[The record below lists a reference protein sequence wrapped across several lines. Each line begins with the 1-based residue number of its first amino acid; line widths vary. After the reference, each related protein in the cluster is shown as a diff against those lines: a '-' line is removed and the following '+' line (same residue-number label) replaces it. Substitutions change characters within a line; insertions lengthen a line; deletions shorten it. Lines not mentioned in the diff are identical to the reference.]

1 MNAIRF
7 FILGLVVIGLA
18 ACASPQPSGKPP
30 VLDKLRAMG
39 IDPSTYTKIANH
51 RVLSYDDI
59 YGLVKKGVPGPVI
72 VTYLQSTHAPYQLT
86 DAQLYGWSMPAPAP
100 ISSTTL
106 ANQWASS
113 RLPRGTRRARS
124 GNGNIT
130 RSTRT
135 RSFWDRRHLITHGR
149 PSGTTQAGWAPT
161 FDRAGFL
168 FDGLR

>member
-86 DAQLYGWSMPAPAP
+86 DAQLVAAGQCRRQLRSRQLPWQ
-100 ISSTTL
+100 ISGL
-106 ANQWASS
+106 
-113 RLPRGTRRARS
+113 LRGYREEPD
-124 GNGNIT
+124 G
-130 RSTRT
+130 
-135 RSFWDRRHLITHGR
+135 HGR
-149 PSGTTQAGWAPT
+149 EMETSPVLRGPVLPGTGAI
-161 FDRAGFL
+161 
-168 FDGLR
+168 